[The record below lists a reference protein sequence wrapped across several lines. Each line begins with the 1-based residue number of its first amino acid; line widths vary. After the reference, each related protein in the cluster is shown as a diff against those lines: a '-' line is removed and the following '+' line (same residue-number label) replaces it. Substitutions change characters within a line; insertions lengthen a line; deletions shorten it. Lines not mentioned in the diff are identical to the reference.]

1 MIEQQILQLCSWMLK
16 RDSFD
21 WLIDVYTFKL
31 QPENNIR
38 LKLIHLKSCW
48 QCWLNTS
55 IYTMNN
61 SNLHTLT
68 QHMFKSSF
76 YRSWLTTKWFIFIYW
91 YMTHTLFLHYIKTQ
105 FLGDCEIEI
114 MGSEVLPGSP
124 KHGRYY
130 SPNWWLTFHLEG

>member
-1 MIEQQILQLCSWMLK
+1 MIEQQILQICSWTLK

-21 WLIDVYTFKL
+21 WLTDVYTFKL
-31 QPENNIR
+31 QPENNIL

-61 SNLHTLT
+61 SNLHILT

-91 YMTHTLFLHYIKTQ
+91 YMTRTLFLRYIKTVSWR
-105 FLGDCEIEI
+105 LWKWDNGIR
-114 MGSEVLPGSP
+114 GSARFSQTWSL
-124 KHGRYY
+124 
-130 SPNWWLTFHLEG
+130 LFT